1 MSYSLQ
7 RLYNSPTAAILRL
20 HRLLKKRKPVGKPEK
35 GAAIVRD
42 VNNGLTMKFNQSIH
56 WLASLFVVIDAHRE
70 SNTNSPLAQL
80 DNQTAQCVG

>member
-1 MSYSLQ
+1 MPV
-7 RLYNSPTAAILRL
+7 RIL
-20 HRLLKKRKPVGKPEK
+20 PGK

-42 VNNGLTMKFNQSIH
+42 VNHGLTIKFNQGIH

-80 DNQTAQCVG
+80 KNQTAQCVG